1 MELSEILYQQTNDI
15 LKRLAGLCGC
25 SGATRKDD
33 LVRCIHKAVM
43 TPTSLERLWAKLDN
57 LSKKAVAAA
66 YHNDGEFNATAFAA
80 QYGSLPERPQSQWSW
95 EAKPILLDL
104 FLYSPLPRQAF
115 NVYNPI
121 IPSDLMPLLA
131 KLVPPPDKFQVV
143 GSRAAPKTV
152 VGRYR
157 KPVDLICVETEQVGL
172 HDVVAYLRLVNEGKI
187 TTDYASGRATLA
199 SIKHIVAS
207 LLQNDFLPL
216 PEKYRANQT
225 IRPFG
230 LDVFAQESGLVKTG
244 AKNRLQ
250 LTSTGQKFYQTQTA
264 EILLEA
270 FETWTCEGSFDELS
284 RISAI
289 KGQKSRSTFITTPS
303 SRREAIVEALSWCPA
318 GVWIDLE
325 EFYRAVKI
333 WHFDFEVEKTAY
345 SSLYVGSK
353 EYGELY
359 GEIYWPVVKGS
370 YIKVVLW
377 EYLGSIG
384 ALDLLYTYPEDAPLK
399 AKLPFF
405 DEFFSPYDGLK
416 YFRINPLG
424 AYLLGQAGEYL
435 PSKPLY
441 QPLFTISADLVV
453 TLTNPAE
460 LTPNNLSYLE
470 QMAAPI
476 GNGCYRLDTQRLLTS
491 LEEGQD
497 LDHLANFLQK
507 RHAGSLSPEVLAWL
521 EQIKENSQA
530 FRKAEN
536 ALFIQAKSADLVE
549 LALADPILQKICY
562 SIDKKTIVIPANK
575 EKVLRARLKE
585 LEYILQ
591 GD

>member
-80 QYGSLPERPQSQWSW
+80 QYGSLPEHPQSQWSW

-152 VGRYR
+152 AGRYR

-187 TTDYASGRATLA
+187 TTDEASGRATLA
-199 SIKHIVAS
+199 GIKHIVAS
-207 LLQNDFLPL
+207 LLQDDFLPL

-230 LDVFAQESGLVKTG
+230 LDGFAREAGLVKTG
-244 AKNRLQ
+244 PQNRAQ
-250 LTSTGQKFYQTQTA
+250 LTPTGQKFYQTQDV
-264 EILLEA
+264 ELLLEA
-270 FETWTCEGSFDELS
+270 FETWTREGRFDELS

-289 KGQKSRSTFITTPS
+289 KGQKSRSTFLTPPS
-303 SRREAIVEALSWCPA
+303 SRREAIIEALSWCPA

-325 EFYRAVKI
+325 DFYRAIKI

-370 YIKVVLW
+370 YIKVLLW
-377 EYLGSIG
+377 EYLGAIG

-441 QPLFTISADLVV
+441 PPLFTISTDLVV
-453 TLTNPAE
+453 TITNPDE
-460 LTPNNLSYLE
+460 LTPNNRSYLE
-470 QMAAPI
+470 QMAVTI
-476 GNGCYRLDTQRLLTS
+476 GKGCYRLDTQRLLTS

-497 LDHLANFLQK
+497 LNHLEEFLQK
-507 RHAGSLSPEVLAWL
+507 RHTSLLPLEVLSWL
-521 EQIKENSQA
+521 EQMREKSQA
-530 FRKAEN
+530 FKKGEN
-536 ALFIQAKSADLVE
+536 ALFIKVESADLVE

-585 LEYILQ
+585 LDYILQ
-591 GD
+591 SD